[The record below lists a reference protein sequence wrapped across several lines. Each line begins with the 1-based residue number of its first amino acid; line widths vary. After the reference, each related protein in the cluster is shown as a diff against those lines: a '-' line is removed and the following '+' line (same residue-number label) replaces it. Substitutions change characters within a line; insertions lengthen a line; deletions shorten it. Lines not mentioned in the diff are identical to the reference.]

1 MPLGQMSIHAINAL
15 CLLPC
20 LDVPAQH
27 NSNSEG
33 PFARC
38 RGLSVATTK
47 APSTDVYSSNDSS
60 AWRLYCA
67 GKQV

>member
-1 MPLGQMSIHAINAL
+1 
-15 CLLPC
+15 